1 MANEA
6 METLLQK
13 MSELTTAIKDS
24 KQPKQELQ
32 WDDVQAQFGEQLKGL
47 NISCRQ
53 RLPIA
58 AVGKSRRGQ
67 RQLTLNSKAGV

>member
-32 WDDVQAQFGEQLKGL
+32 WDDVQAQFGEQLK
-47 NISCRQ
+47 
-53 RLPIA
+53 
-58 AVGKSRRGQ
+58 
-67 RQLTLNSKAGV
+67 